1 MNHLQKLATI
11 FTLLAAAITHSFDL
25 GGYGENLTTFT
36 FADTG
41 FFTDKASMRFE
52 GKAGTDDYAF
62 EAHIILTA
70 AYQPLDP
77 IQGLKKNSKMRMLM
91 FQMMDPYVAMLQS
104 MTADMEAD
112 SSSMILDSLM
122 SEIDTSALEELDFMN
137 ENTLRYLPYTSF
149 YPKET
154 FTLDRALIKL
164 YFKYVDIYVGRQM
177 VAWGTGYAF
186 NPTDM
191 WNQKNPL
198 DVSAPKVGV
207 NALRLEIPLG
217 DLSNLNFVGVPGPD
231 IKSSSAGIRWKTN
244 IKGWDAS
251 LSFSRY
257 MNADRRIIR
266 YMNADRRI
274 LSLPEKLVGGA
285 DFTGQIGE
293 VGVWSEAAV
302 VNFKYTE
309 METYESDSTYLQL
322 DAGVDYTFENGLYVM
337 AEYYHNGLGETHHSR
352 YQPFDIF
359 YQYMGDMAGLAKNYL
374 MLGTRRNLLDKYDV
388 SLFILTNIDDAS
400 AVFLPSV
407 DYYFSD
413 DVSINIGANL
423 AAGEKEYTEFGS
435 LYHSVNTKVTA
446 YF

>member
-1 MNHLQKLATI
+1 MNHLHKRAIT
-11 FTLLAAAITHSFDL
+11 FTLLAAALTYSFDL

-91 FQMMDPYVAMLQS
+91 FQLMEPYITTLQS
-104 MTADMEAD
+104 MAAD
-112 SSSMILDSLM
+112 SSMMTLDSLM
-122 SEIDTSALEELDFMN
+122 PEIDTSALEELDFMN

-198 DVSAPKVGV
+198 DATAPKVGV

-217 DLSNLNFVGVPGPD
+217 ELSNLNFIGVPGPD
-231 IKSSSAGIRWKTN
+231 IKSSSAGLRWKTN

-251 LSFSRY
+251 LSLARH
-257 MNADRRIIR
+257 MNADRK
-266 YMNADRRI
+266 I
-274 LSLPEKLVGGA
+274 LGLPEKVVVGA
-285 DFTGQIGE
+285 DFTGQVSE

-302 VNFKYTE
+302 VNFKYAG

-337 AEYYHNGLGETHHSR
+337 AEYYYNGLGETHHSR

-359 YQYMGDMAGLAKNYL
+359 YQYLGDMAGLARNYL
-374 MLGTRRNLLDKYDV
+374 MLGTRRNFLDKYDV
-388 SLFILTNIDDAS
+388 SLFVLTNIDDAS

-413 DVSINIGANL
+413 EVSINIGANL

-435 LYHSVNTKVTA
+435 LYHSVNAKVTA